1 MQICAIWFIGIRF
14 ENKFNRSLPRC
25 SIKKENEKRYNRY
38 KTKRKNNNNNEWL
51 ANNPIA
57 YYGIECSDSITVYL
71 INSVYRVYCICYI
84 SFVVRLFSGKLQM
97 QVETY
102 ALHRNTHSLIRVF
115 CEKKTEVE
123 LNKKKHF
130 NFKNQL
136 IDKNSI
142 WVFDKSFCST
152 KIKGIL

>member
-1 MQICAIWFIGIRF
+1 
-14 ENKFNRSLPRC
+14 
-25 SIKKENEKRYNRY
+25 
-38 KTKRKNNNNNEWL
+38 
-51 ANNPIA
+51 
-57 YYGIECSDSITVYL
+57 
-71 INSVYRVYCICYI
+71 
-84 SFVVRLFSGKLQM
+84 M

-102 ALHRNTHSLIRVF
+102 ALQRNTHSLIRVF

-142 WVFDKSFCST
+142 
-152 KIKGIL
+152 